1 MSSDMDSGLGSDEDR
16 RGSRTKEE
24 KQLHNQQLLSGCFID
39 AASLSDDAEV
49 VDQRR
54 NDERRQG
61 ALIFQTSIPQFS
73 MLQISSSEGPDS
85 TYAETS
91 TPYNSIV
98 QLDGSEDAD
107 QARNRSPLGFYV
119 DLSQVPDTP
128 KNVSSTSS
136 KKNIFSMVIDFEGP
150 KKDKPVKLSS
160 SCIPYKKPKPK
171 PNLLNFKGTGSLSS
185 SVSSVNSLCV
195 ASTSRQSEDHETR
208 TNFSHNDVSS
218 IAVLS
223 ASLVKNLSITSSKSS
238 SDESSDRNVVE
249 KSEDEP
255 LGESMILEDC
265 DNDDGLSSSKE
276 LEGSL
281 FSKQPASS
289 EPISLEANSDCGS
302 SDSGNHCK
310 EVKNVNKQPVRE
322 QKQVSVIL
330 PVL

>member
-85 TYAETS
+85 TLPHHSTTYDETS

-98 QLDGSEDAD
+98 QLDGSED

-128 KNVSSTSS
+128 KNVCSTSN

-160 SCIPYKKPKPK
+160 SCIAYKKPKPK
-171 PNLLNFKGTGSLSS
+171 PNLLKGNGSLSS
-185 SVSSVNSLCV
+185 SVGSVNSLCV
-195 ASTSRQSEDHETR
+195 ASTSRQSDDHENR
-208 TNFSHNDVSS
+208 TNDVSS

-223 ASLVKNLSITSSKSS
+223 ASLVKNLSIASSNSS
-238 SDESSDRNVVE
+238 SSDRNIVE

-265 DNDDGLSSSKE
+265 DNDDCLSSSKE

-281 FSKQPASS
+281 FNKQ
-289 EPISLEANSDCGS
+289 PISLDANSDCGS

-310 EVKNVNKQPVRE
+310 EVENVHKTQVKE
-322 QKQVSVIL
+322 QKQVSVKCNFT
-330 PVL
+330 VN

>member
-24 KQLHNQQLLSGCFID
+24 KQLHNEQLLSGCFID

-73 MLQISSSEGPDS
+73 MLQISSLGGPES
-85 TYAETS
+85 TLAHHAETS

-128 KNVSSTSS
+128 QDTSTSS

-160 SCIPYKKPKPK
+160 SCIAYKKPKPK
-171 PNLLNFKGTGSLSS
+171 PNLLKCNGSLSS

-195 ASTSRQSEDHETR
+195 ASTSRQSEEHETR
-208 TNFSHNDVSS
+208 TNDVSS
-218 IAVLS
+218 ISVLS
-223 ASLVKNLSITSSKSS
+223 ASLVKNLSIASSKSS

-265 DNDDGLSSSKE
+265 DNDDCLSSSKE

-281 FSKQPASS
+281 FSKQPPSS
-289 EPISLEANSDCGS
+289 EPISLDVNSDCGS
-302 SDSGNHCK
+302 SDSGNQGK
-310 EVKNVNKQPVRE
+310 EVKNVPKLQLRE
-322 QKQVSVIL
+322 QIQVRLSKI
-330 PVL
+330 

>member
-1 MSSDMDSGLGSDEDR
+1 MNRKYVSSDMDSGLGSDEDR

-24 KQLHNQQLLSGCFID
+24 KQLHNEQLLSGCFID

-73 MLQISSSEGPDS
+73 MLQISSESTLAHHS
-85 TYAETS
+85 TTYAETS

-98 QLDGSEDAD
+98 QLDGCEEAD

-128 KNVSSTSS
+128 PTTSASS

-160 SCIPYKKPKPK
+160 SCIAYKKPKPK
-171 PNLLNFKGTGSLSS
+171 PNLLKCNGSLSS

-195 ASTSRQSEDHETR
+195 ASTSRQSEEHENR
-208 TNFSHNDVSS
+208 TNVSS

-223 ASLVKNLSITSSKSS
+223 ASLVKNVSIVSSKSS

-281 FSKQPASS
+281 FSKQPPSS
-289 EPISLEANSDCGS
+289 EPISLEVNSDCGS
-302 SDSGNHCK
+302 SDSGNQGK
-310 EVKNVNKQPVRE
+310 EVKNVPKLQVR
-322 QKQVSVIL
+322 L
-330 PVL
+330 PKITLKT